1 MGDRLKILTD
11 SIKSIGSSKEVED
24 KMNIQLEK
32 KNREIEHLKTKV
44 DTL

>member
-24 KMNIQLEK
+24 KMSIQLENK
-32 KNREIEHLKTKV
+32 KKEIEHLKTRV